1 MEMNNNTKLEVA
13 VEIMASK
20 IARATRE
27 GASDEEI
34 KRLME
39 EREKMY
45 RCDMSVIDKIINVYG
60 KELRKNMEKQ
70 IEEDEEER

>member
-1 MEMNNNTKLEVA
+1 MNNNTKLEVA

-20 IARATRE
+20 IARATRD

-60 KELRKNMEKQ
+60 RELRENTEKQ

>member
-1 MEMNNNTKLEVA
+1 MNDNIKLEVA
-13 VEIMASK
+13 IEIMASK
-20 IARATRE
+20 IARATRN

-34 KRLME
+34 KKLME

-60 KELRKNMEKQ
+60 KELRENEEKQ

>member
-20 IARATRE
+20 IARVTRE

-60 KELRKNMEKQ
+60 KELRENMEKQ

>member
-20 IARATRE
+20 IARATRD